1 MENASKALIMAG
13 GMLLAILIVSL
24 LVYAWSLF
32 SKYQSSQDDLTD
44 IEDTAKFNE
53 QFTNY
58 QRDNVKGYD
67 ILSLV
72 NKVIDY
78 NYRKTNA
85 DGAQNDEKYSY
96 ITVTIDFVS
105 EDNRKKLITGRSDN
119 TTNTL
124 FTNRNNKYI
133 QKDTTNQFEE
143 IINEANR
150 VEERYGNADSATKL
164 AKAIGT
170 IYPSD
175 DQINN
180 NKSKGMEEE
189 DSWKEAKRT
198 FNAYSSKHK
207 IGSDNKEGIKAEI
220 QAEVKDNLYKYYEY
234 IQFKKARFEC
244 KDGDVGYDPATG
256 RINSMTFKFTGKFD

>member
-58 QRDNVKGYD
+58 QRDKVKGYE

-85 DGAQNDEKYSY
+85 EGAQNDEKYKF
-96 ITVTIDFVS
+96 VTIIIKMGDA
-105 EDNRKKLITGRSDN
+105 EKRKKLIKGR
-119 TTNTL
+119 
-124 FTNRNNKYI
+124 
-133 QKDTTNQFEE
+133 
-143 IINEANR
+143 
-150 VEERYGNADSATKL
+150 
-164 AKAIGT
+164 
-170 IYPSD
+170 
-175 DQINN
+175 
-180 NKSKGMEEE
+180 
-189 DSWKEAKRT
+189 
-198 FNAYSSKHK
+198 
-207 IGSDNKEGIKAEI
+207 
-220 QAEVKDNLYKYYEY
+220 
-234 IQFKKARFEC
+234 
-244 KDGDVGYDPATG
+244 
-256 RINSMTFKFTGKFD
+256 